1 MKCPP
6 EYWIWLQRTLGV
18 GKKLD
23 EIMTYFGDPVALYGA
38 GHAEWLNS
46 GIIKSSDVKKLVQYS
61 PSQSYT
67 IMKECDKQGWDIV
80 TYDDLDYPARLR
92 DILDF
97 PCVLYVKGDRKIL
110 NAPVSIGMVGTRDS
124 SDYGLRVAQELSFSL
139 ASAGAVIVS
148 GGALGVDSA
157 SHTGALKAK
166 GKTVAVLGCGLG
178 CKYLMQNESLRDEIS
193 MHGAVISEFL
203 PNTEPSRITF
213 PVRNRII
220 SGMTLGT
227 VVIEAGEK
235 SGSLITAQL
244 AAEQGRD
251 IFAVP
256 GDITNSNYFG
266 TNNLIRDGAKSVFSF
281 MDVLEGY
288 IASYGEFI
296 NTERLLKAEKT
307 TFDTVK
313 RSPVRVKKEKKK
325 ENEKQVQK
333 QKTAAPTVT
342 TEEKIKPEIPE
353 YATFQAKKVFEY
365 LSYEGILTD
374 ELVTK
379 TGLPVNEVLSALTEL
394 EMYSLAYMGS
404 GKRYFLN

>member
-23 EIMTYFGDPVALYGA
+23 EIMAYFGDPVALYGA

-46 GIIKSSDVKKLVQYS
+46 GVINSRVCKKLVQYS

-67 IMKECDKQGWDIV
+67 IMKECEKQGWDIV
-80 TYDDLDYPARLR
+80 TYDDEDYPARLR

-110 NAPVSIGMVGTRDS
+110 NSPVSLGMVGTRDS
-124 SDYGLRVAQELSFSL
+124 SDYGMKVALELSGAL
-139 ASAGAVIVS
+139 AAAGAVIVS

-157 SHTGALKAK
+157 CHTGALNAK
-166 GKTVAVLGCGLG
+166 GKTVAVMGCGLG
-178 CKYLMQNESLRDEIS
+178 CNYLMQNEKLREAIS
-193 MHGAVISEFL
+193 MNGAVISEFL
-203 PNTEPSRITF
+203 PYTEPTRATF
-213 PVRNRII
+213 PIRNRII

-235 SGSLITAQL
+235 SGSLITARL

-266 TNNLIRDGAKSVFSF
+266 TNNLIRDGAKSVFSYT
-281 MDVLEGY
+281 DVLDGY
-288 IASYGEFI
+288 IETYGEYI
-296 NTERLLKAEKT
+296 NTESSFIAEST
-307 TFDTVK
+307 SFETIT
-313 RSPVRVKKEKKK
+313 RSSARVKKEKKK

-333 QKTAAPTVT
+333 KKTVSDTVI
-342 TEEKIKPEIPE
+342 TEEKIKAEIPE
-353 YATFQAKKVFEY
+353 YATSQARKVFEC
-365 LSYEGILTD
+365 LNYEGMLTD
-374 ELVTK
+374 ELVAQ

-404 GKRYFLN
+404 GKRYYLN